1 MNYIDEDIFPKNY
14 KHLDVEKRIVQE
26 WEREN
31 LFSNFN
37 PNTKNKIF
45 SVDTPP
51 PTASGY
57 LHIGHVFSYSHQDF
71 IVRYRRMRGD
81 EIFYPMGWDDNGLP
95 TERRVQ
101 DYFNV
106 RCDPEEKSVMNV
118 FEIVKDNKK
127 NSKPIS
133 VSRKNFI
140 ELCHIVTTEDE
151 KIFKELF
158 MKIGLSVDWNQ
169 EYATIQD
176 LPRKLA
182 QKSFLDLYEKGF
194 VYNTDNPSLWDPE
207 FQTAVAQAEIEDRE
221 MPGAFHD
228 ITFETEEGTEFI
240 ISTTR
245 PELLAACVGVAAHP
259 DDKRF
264 KDLIGKNA
272 ITPLFGVKVPIFA
285 SDLVDIEKGT
295 GILMV
300 CTFGDNVDVQW
311 WQENK
316 LGTRIIVNK
325 YGRLDEVNF
334 GSKGWESIDSSKANN
349 FYSRI
354 IGKNLKQAK
363 TEIVEMLSND
373 DNFDYEVALIGKPKP
388 ITHSVRF
395 YERSKT
401 PLEILSTRQWF
412 VKLLDKKDM
421 LIKKSREIEWHPDFM
436 KKRFENWTENLQLDW
451 CISRQRFFGV
461 PFPLWYRLD
470 NNMVPD
476 YNKPIIAEIS
486 QLPID
491 PTEDCPKGF
500 SENDRGTPNGF
511 ISEKDVFDTWF
522 TSSLSPQI
530 GGKWDENDGFFD
542 KVFPYDIRP
551 QSHEIIRTWAFYTIV
566 KSALHHDE
574 IPWKNVIISG
584 WVLDPDRKK
593 MSKSKGNV
601 VVPNDLIETY
611 GADAVRYWAAN
622 ARLGSDT
629 ANDEQ
634 VFKVGK
640 KLVVKLFN
648 ASKFVLNGSTQEI
661 NLSDITEPLDLSLI
675 YVFNEYLDRITKY
688 MDKFQFAE
696 ALNLIEEFFWN
707 YFTDN
712 YIELVKNRSKF
723 TDYGQKTISGSVTLS
738 LILESTLKLF
748 APFVPMVT
756 EEIWGWMNRKGKSAY
771 KSIHI
776 EKWPE
781 KLDIDFKNITAD
793 EIEIAKDA
801 IASVRKEK
809 TNIGLSLGSEVKKVH
824 IIANQ
829 KNKIILE
836 KVISDIK
843 DASRTEL
850 ITIEE
855 DNSQEGIKA
864 VIY

>member
-1 MNYIDEDIFPKNY
+1 MNYISEDIFPKNY
-14 KHLDVEKRIVQE
+14 KHLDVENKIIKE
-26 WEREN
+26 WDKEN
-31 LFSNFN
+31 LYSNFN
-37 PNTKNKIF
+37 PDSKKKIF

-71 IVRYRRMRGD
+71 IVRFRRMRGE

-106 RCDPEEKSVMNV
+106 KCDPEEKSVQNILDKIK
-118 FEIVKDNKK
+118 ENGK
-127 NSKPIS
+127 NSSALK

-151 KIFKELF
+151 KVFKELF
-158 MKIGLSVDWNQ
+158 MKIALSVDWNH
-169 EYATIQD
+169 EYTTIQD
-176 LPRKLA
+176 LPRELA
-182 QKSFLDLYEKGF
+182 QKSFIDLYEKGF

-228 ITFETEEGTEFI
+228 IRFQTDSNESFV

-264 KDLIGKNA
+264 KHLIGKNA
-272 ITPLFGVKVPIFA
+272 ITPLFGVKVPVFG
-285 SDLVDIEKGT
+285 SELVDMEKGT

-311 WQENK
+311 WQENN
-316 LGTRIIVNK
+316 LDTRIIVNK
-325 YGRLDEVNF
+325 YGRLNEVSF
-334 GSKGWESIDSSKANN
+334 GSNEWESKNPEEANN

-354 IGKNLKQAK
+354 AGKTLKQAK
-363 TEIVEMLSND
+363 TEIVEMLSNK
-373 DNFDYEVALIGKPKP
+373 DNFEADVALVGEPKQ

-412 VKLLDKKDM
+412 VKLMDKKEL
-421 LIKKSREIEWHPDFM
+421 LIEKSNQIDWHPDFM
-436 KKRFENWTENLQLDW
+436 RKRFENWTENLQFDW

-461 PFPLWYRLD
+461 PFPLWYKLD
-470 NNMVPD
+470 EKCRPD
-476 YNKPIIAEIS
+476 YNNPIVADLS
-486 QLPID
+486 DLPVD
-491 PTEDCPKGF
+491 PTEDPPSGYTE
-500 SENDRGTPNGF
+500 SDRGKSNGF
-511 ISEKDVFDTWF
+511 IGEKDVFDTWF
-522 TSSLSPQI
+522 TSSLTPQI
-530 GGKWDENDGFFD
+530 GGKWDKENSFLD

-551 QSHEIIRTWAFYTIV
+551 QSHEIIRTWAFYTVV
-566 KSALHHDE
+566 KSALHHNE

-648 ASKFVLNGSTQEI
+648 ASKFVLNGAPESVNI
-661 NLSDITEPLDLSLI
+661 SDITEPLDLSTVHL
-675 YVFNEYLDRITKY
+675 FNEYLDEITKS
-688 MDKFQFAE
+688 MENFQFSE
-696 ALNLIEEFFWN
+696 ALNKLEDFFWN

-723 TDYGQKTISGSVTLS
+723 NDYGNKTISGLTTLR
-738 LILESTLKLF
+738 LILENLLKLF
-748 APFVPMVT
+748 APFIPMVT
-756 EEIWGWMNRKGKSAY
+756 EEIWGWIYRNNSSKY
-771 KSIHI
+771 QSIHL

-781 KLDIDFKNITAD
+781 KINLDFKNINSTQLV
-793 EIEIAKDA
+793 IAREA
-801 IASVRKEK
+801 IGAVRKEK
-809 TNIGLSLGSEVKKVH
+809 TNNELSLGSDINHVSLSV
-824 IIANQ
+824 
-829 KNKIILE
+829 NKEIEGALRD
-836 KVISDIK
+836 VIDDVK
-843 DASRTEL
+843 DAARSKS
-850 ITIEE
+850 IEI
-855 DNSQEGIKA
+855 NIGSKEGIRA
-864 VIY
+864 SID

>member
-1 MNYIDEDIFPKNY
+1 MNYISEDIFPKNY
-14 KHLDVEKRIVQE
+14 RHLDVEGKIVRE
-26 WEREN
+26 WDKEN
-31 LFSNFN
+31 LYSNFN
-37 PNTKNKIF
+37 PNSKKKIF

-71 IVRYRRMRGD
+71 IVRFRRMRGE

-106 RCDPEEKSVMNV
+106 KCDPEEKSVQNILGKIK
-118 FEIVKDNKK
+118 ENGK
-127 NSKPIS
+127 NSSALK

-151 KIFKELF
+151 KVFKELF
-158 MKIGLSVDWNQ
+158 MKIALSVDWNH
-169 EYATIQD
+169 EYTTIQD
-176 LPRKLA
+176 LPRELA
-182 QKSFLDLYEKGF
+182 QKSFIDLYEKGF

-228 ITFETEEGTEFI
+228 IRFETDSNESFV

-264 KDLIGKNA
+264 KHLIGKNA
-272 ITPLFGVKVPIFA
+272 ITPLFGIKVPVFG
-285 SDLVDIEKGT
+285 SELVDMEKGT

-311 WQENK
+311 WQENN
-316 LGTRIIVNK
+316 LDTRIIVNK
-325 YGRLDEVNF
+325 YGRLDEVSF
-334 GSKGWESIDSSKANN
+334 GSNEWESENPEKANN
-349 FYSRI
+349 FYFRI
-354 IGKNLKQAK
+354 AGKTLKQAK
-363 TEIVEMLSND
+363 TEIVEMLSD
-373 DNFDYEVALIGKPKP
+373 KDNFEAEAALVGEPKQ

-412 VKLLDKKDM
+412 VKLMDKKEL
-421 LIKKSREIEWHPDFM
+421 LIEKSNQIDWHPDFM
-436 KKRFENWTENLQLDW
+436 RKRFENWTENLQLDW

-461 PFPLWYRLD
+461 SFPLWYKLD
-470 NNMVPD
+470 ENCKPD
-476 YNKPIIAEIS
+476 YNNPIVADLS
-486 QLPID
+486 DLPVD
-491 PTEDCPKGF
+491 PTEDTPSGY
-500 SENDRGTPNGF
+500 SESDRGKSNGF
-511 ISEKDVFDTWF
+511 VGEKDVFDTWF
-522 TSSLSPQI
+522 TSSLTPQI
-530 GGKWDENDGFFD
+530 GGKWDKENSFLD

-551 QSHEIIRTWAFYTIV
+551 QSHEIIRTWAFYTVV
-566 KSALHHDE
+566 KSALHHNE

-601 VVPNDLIETY
+601 VVPNDLIEVY
-611 GADAVRYWAAN
+611 GADAVRYWAAS

-634 VFKVGK
+634 IFKVGK

-648 ASKFVLNGSTQEI
+648 ASKFVLNGSPEYI
-661 NLSDITEPLDLSLI
+661 NVSDITEPLDLSTVHL
-675 YVFNEYLDRITKY
+675 FNEYLDEITES
-688 MDKFQFAE
+688 MENFQFSE
-696 ALNLIEEFFWN
+696 ALNKLEDFFWN

-723 TDYGQKTISGSVTLS
+723 NDYGHKTISGLTTLR
-738 LILESTLKLF
+738 LILENLLKLF
-748 APFVPMVT
+748 APFIPMVT
-756 EEIWGWMNRKGKSAY
+756 EEIWGWIYRNNSSNY
-771 KSIHI
+771 KSIHL

-781 KLDIDFKNITAD
+781 KINLDFKNINSSQLV
-793 EIEIAKDA
+793 IAREA
-801 IASVRKEK
+801 IGAVRKEK
-809 TNIGLSLGSEVKKVH
+809 TNEGLSLGSDLNNVSLSV
-824 IIANQ
+824 
-829 KNKIILE
+829 NKQVEGTLRD
-836 KVISDIK
+836 VIDDVK
-843 DASRTEL
+843 DAARSQS
-850 ITIEE
+850 IEI
-855 DNSQEGIKA
+855 NIGSNEGVRASID
-864 VIY
+864 